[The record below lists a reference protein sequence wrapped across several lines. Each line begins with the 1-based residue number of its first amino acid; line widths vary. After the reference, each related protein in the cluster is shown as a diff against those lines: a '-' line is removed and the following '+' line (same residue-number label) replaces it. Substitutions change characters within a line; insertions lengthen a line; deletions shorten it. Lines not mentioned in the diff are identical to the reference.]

1 MTAAPSIP
9 PLDPAVVGP
18 WLANATGD
26 GRWAQLD
33 ATLLQA
39 GKSNLT
45 YVLSSGGR
53 ELILR
58 RPPTGHLLPS
68 AHDMRREARVIGA
81 LSAIGF
87 PVPELIAVE
96 ETGKLLGRPFY
107 VMQRVNGLI
116 LRDDFPPGY
125 AETRAARLH
134 IVDALV
140 QTLVRL
146 HAVDYARCGLG
157 NFGRPAG
164 YMQRQLRRWTAQSEA
179 TAGDLPPGMASLA
192 NELQAALPA
201 RCGETLV
208 HGDYRLDNCVLDAQ
222 DPARIVAVLDWEMS
236 TLGDPLADLGLLLVY
251 WHDRAAGE
259 LAGAPMFPNICS
271 LDGIPTRGQIAQ
283 LYGRSSGRDLSDLPF
298 YVAFGYFKL
307 AVVVQGVVAR
317 SSAGAMGSKD
327 FSGYADYIPLLTE
340 RGRQILDSGEIDGP
354 PSD

>member
-9 PLDPAVVGP
+9 PVDPAVVGP

-58 RPPTGHLLPS
+58 RPPTGYLLPS

-116 LRDDFPPGY
+116 LRDEFPPGY

-157 NFGRPAG
+157 DFGRPAG

-179 TAGDLPPGMASLA
+179 TAGD
-192 NELQAALPA
+192 LPA

-271 LDGIPTRGQIAQ
+271 LDGMPTRGQIAQ

>member
-1 MTAAPSIP
+1 MTAAPSSLP
-9 PLDPAVVGP
+9 ADPAVVGP

-26 GRWAQLD
+26 GRWAQLE

-45 YVLSSGGR
+45 YVLSSGGQ

-96 ETGKLLGRPFY
+96 ETGELLGQPFY
-107 VMQRVNGLI
+107 VMQRVSGLI

-125 AETRAARLH
+125 AETRAARLD

-140 QTLVRL
+140 QTLARL

-157 NFGRPAG
+157 DFGRPAG

-179 TAGDLPPGMASLA
+179 TAGDVTPGMASLA
-192 NELQAALPA
+192 SELQATLPT

-208 HGDYRLDNCVLDAQ
+208 HGDYRLDNCVLDAR
-222 DPARIVAVLDWEMS
+222 DPARVIAVLDWEMS

-259 LAGAPMFPNICS
+259 LAGAPIFPKISS
-271 LDGIPTRGQIAQ
+271 LDGMPTRGQIAQ

-307 AVVVQGVVAR
+307 AVIVQGVVAR

-327 FSGYADYIPLLTE
+327 FSGYADYIPLLIE
-340 RGRQILDSGEIDGP
+340 RGRQILDAGEIDGP
-354 PSD
+354 ASD